1 MTAVDILEKAYQNL
15 DVNLLKTA
23 IDLGADINTCDKRG
37 ESMFENMVYDI
48 CSFAKDNEYK
58 RNEKELFYFTKALIE
73 NGLDLN
79 HVSKDD
85 GETCTTFGAVA
96 RWSYNLKYVEFLLQ
110 NGMNPNIIYEG
121 DFRSPWDEIDGDI
134 FLEECCGYPDSAKWL
149 YDVSRLS
156 IAYGAKPMSLL
167 QPEWNPI
174 DSKLFEAAM
183 NLDAEKLDAI
193 DAAAITGNR
202 LSHFC
207 TYYSRFIHGHDFYF
221 NPGLYQERLVNAL
234 EVIVTK
240 IGIADLDSSCLC
252 DCVEGQLVK
261 ALEYL
266 LGKGADPN
274 VNCFSPSY
282 SWVKSSALYEL
293 ENRGAYYDQDNADA
307 MRRLLLDAGAMIR

>member
-1 MTAVDILEKAYQNL
+1 M

-23 IDLGADINTCDKRG
+23 IDMGADINACDKWG
-37 ESMFENMVYDI
+37 DSMFENMVYDI

-58 RNEKELFYFTKALIE
+58 RNEEDLFAFTKALLE

-79 HVSKDD
+79 HVSKDGSD
-85 GETCTTFGAVA
+85 TCTTFGTIA

-110 NGMNPNIIYEG
+110 NGMNPNIICEG
-121 DFRSPWDEIDGDI
+121 DIRSPWDVIDDCI
-134 FLEECCGYPDSAKWL
+134 FAEECCCDQESAKWM

-167 QPEWNPI
+167 RTAWNPE
-174 DSKLFEAAM
+174 DSELFEAAM

-193 DAAAITGNR
+193 DAAAITRNK

-207 TYYSRFIHGHDFYF
+207 TYYSRFIQGHDFYF

-240 IGIADLDSSCLC
+240 IGIADLDFRCLC

-261 ALEYL
+261 TLEYL

-274 VNCFSPSY
+274 VNCFSPYY

-293 ENRGAYYDQDNADA
+293 ENRGAYYDQNIADA
-307 MRRLLLDAGAMIR
+307 MRRLLLNAGARIR